1 MPRPRK
7 SRIVRSAPVATDFKP
22 RGVPMRELQE
32 VYLPEDGFEALRL
45 SDVDGLQQEEASH
58 RMGVS
63 RQTYGRIL
71 SNARRVV
78 ARAVVEGLALRIDG
92 GSPCLLGDKGATA
105 QSDVPRLTKKEELPM
120 TKVAITVQ
128 GDSLDDPVD
137 PRFGRA
143 AGFLIVDTESMQSE
157 FLSNAT
163 TTEMASGAGIQAAQM
178 IADSGAKLL
187 LTGRIGPKALRAL
200 GAAGIRAIEDMDGLT
215 ARQAVLRLSESSK
228 TPPAE

>member
-7 SRIVRSAPVATDFKP
+7 SRIVRSAPVVTDFKP
-22 RGVPMRELQE
+22 RGIPMRELQE

-45 SDVDGLQQEEASH
+45 SDVEGLQQEEASH

-92 GSPCLLGDKGATA
+92 SSPCLMGDKTA
-105 QSDVPRLTKKEELPM
+105 AAPRLAKEEILSM
-120 TKVAITVQ
+120 TKVAVSVQ

-157 FLSNAT
+157 FLSNAPT
-163 TTEMASGAGIQAAQM
+163 SEMASGAGIQAAQ
-178 IADSGAKLL
+178 IVADSGAKLL
-187 LTGRIGPKALRAL
+187 LTGRVGPKALRAL
-200 GAAGIRAIEDMDGLT
+200 GAAGVRAIEDMDGLT
-215 ARQAVLRLSESSK
+215 ARQAVQRLTESPE

>member
-1 MPRPRK
+1 
-7 SRIVRSAPVATDFKP
+7 
-22 RGVPMRELQE
+22 MRELQE

-45 SDVDGLQQEEASH
+45 SDVEGLQQEEASH

-92 GSPCLLGDKGATA
+92 GSSPCLKGDKGIIA
-105 QSDVPRLTKKEELPM
+105 PRLAKEETLSM
-120 TKVAITVQ
+120 TKVAVSVQ

-143 AGFLIVDTESMQSE
+143 AGFLIVDTVSMQSE
-157 FLSNAT
+157 YLSNAPT
-163 TTEMASGAGIQAAQM
+163 SEMASGAGIQAAQI

-187 LTGRIGPKALRAL
+187 LTGRVGPKALRAL

-215 ARQAVLRLSESSK
+215 ARQAVQRLSGPSE

>member
-7 SRIVRSAPVATDFKP
+7 SRIVRSAPAVTDFKP
-22 RGVPMRELQE
+22 RGIPMRELQE

-92 GSPCLLGDKGATA
+92 SSPCLLGNRNTEAASRATA
-105 QSDVPRLTKKEELPM
+105 LSTEEIQSM
-120 TKVAITVQ
+120 SKVAVSVQ
-128 GDSLDDPVD
+128 GDSLDAPVD

-143 AGFLIVDTESMQSE
+143 AGFLVVDVASMESRYLANGTASE
-157 FLSNAT
+157 I
-163 TTEMASGAGIQAAQM
+163 ASGAGIQAAQV
-178 IADSGAKLL
+178 IADSGAKIL
-187 LTGRIGPKALRAL
+187 LTGKIGPKAQRAL
-200 GAAGIRAIEDMDGLT
+200 SAAGIRTIEDMDGLT
-215 ARQAVLRLSESSK
+215 AREAVRRLTDGQDSL
-228 TPPAE
+228 PAA